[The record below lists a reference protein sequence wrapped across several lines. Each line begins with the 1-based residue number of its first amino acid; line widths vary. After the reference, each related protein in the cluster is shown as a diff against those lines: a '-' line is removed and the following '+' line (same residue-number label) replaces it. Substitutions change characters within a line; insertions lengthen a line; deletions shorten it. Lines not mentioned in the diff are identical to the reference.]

1 MAKNIKVFFVKDK
14 ILYVCG
20 MLITKEQQQALVDNY
35 IKAKHSQDEVIGF
48 IDGLEA
54 MLNLIERLDKNDR

>member
-1 MAKNIKVFFVKDK
+1 
-14 ILYVCG
+14 
-20 MLITKEQQQALVDNY
+20 MLITKEQQEALVDNY

-54 MLNLIERLDKNDR
+54 LMDLIEKIDKNVISS